1 MFFLAQDE
9 REGRSMERSY
19 ILAGLLCGSALIYC
33 DDFLKP
39 LVDLIL
45 CVVPVV
51 TCEVTSVQ
59 GRSHHFRS
67 EGRQIVQELD
77 DFLI

>member
-51 TCEVTSVQ
+51 TWGG